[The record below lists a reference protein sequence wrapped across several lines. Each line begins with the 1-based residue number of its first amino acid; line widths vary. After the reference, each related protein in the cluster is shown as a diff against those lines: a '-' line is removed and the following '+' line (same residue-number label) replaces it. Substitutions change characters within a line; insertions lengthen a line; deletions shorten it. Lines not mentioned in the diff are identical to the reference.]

1 MSARAVFGKKPTAA
15 TLVELLAAGAV
26 MASVSEPLARP
37 SLANLIQKIA
47 PVRKPRR
54 TFEPHDGDRAKAR
67 RLRQQARIEKRRAT
81 CSHD

>member
-26 MASVSEPLARP
+26 MASVSEP
-37 SLANLIQKIA
+37 LANLIQKIA